1 MLQEY
6 REVRASYLLKVAKPS
21 LVKLAVVA
29 AAICKKFGSQVK
41 NGLEL

>member
-6 REVRASYLLKVAKPS
+6 REVRASYLRQVTKHLLAKS
-21 LVKLAVVA
+21 AVVA
-29 AAICKKFGSQVK
+29 AAICKKFGAQVK